1 MKTTGITRRIDEL
14 GRVVIPKEIRKN
26 MHLKTGELLE
36 IYLHDSDTIVL
47 KKHSVINRE
56 QEFINNFIKSLSKK
70 INCEIYV
77 TNLNEVVFSS
87 KENLIGEKISHT
99 LENMIGNT
107 INISN
112 EKTLNLTNNITL
124 TDDFKV
130 YPILPNGDFSG
141 LVIFEKSVDTINSE
155 LINFSISFLENYLE
169 NN

>member
-36 IYLHDSDTIVL
+36 IYLHDSETIVL

-77 TNLNEVVFSS
+77 TNLNEIVFSS
-87 KENLIGEKISHT
+87 KEALIGEKISSK
-99 LENMIGNT
+99 LENMLGNT
-107 INISN
+107 INICN
-112 EKTLNLTNNITL
+112 EKTLNLTNNVTL
-124 TDDFKV
+124 TDDFNV

-141 LVIFEKSVDTINSE
+141 LVIFEKKVDSVNSE
-155 LINFSISFLENYLE
+155 LVNFSISFLENYLE

>member
-36 IYLHDSDTIVL
+36 IYLQDSETIVL
-47 KKHSVINRE
+47 KKHSVINHE

-77 TNLNEVVFSS
+77 TNLSEIVFSS
-87 KENLIGEKISHT
+87 KENLIGEKISQT

-112 EKTLNLTNNITL
+112 EKTLNLTNNVTL
-124 TDDFKV
+124 TGDFKV

-141 LVIFEKSVDTINSE
+141 LVIFEKNVDTTNSE

-169 NN
+169 TN